1 MRQAEAKAIDEII
14 GVVQTSIIGP
24 ITILLF
30 ALAAVVFLFGVVEFI
45 AGASAGEASASGG
58 MSFKTRARGKK
69 HMIWGLVGL
78 VIMLAAKA
86 IITVLQ
92 NFFK

>member
-1 MRQAEAKAIDEII
+1 MPQAQAKTIDDII
-14 GVVQTSIIGP
+14 GIVQMSIIDP

-69 HMIWGLVGL
+69 HMTWGIVGL
-78 VIMLAAKA
+78 VVMTSAKA
-86 IITVLQ
+86 IIAVLQ